1 MLRIE
6 AGYET
11 PELPSQR
18 QKGLHQRAV
27 PPWGL
32 WRQTVRPS
40 WGARCPLGISH
51 RGRKRQKQDGQ
62 RERREPE
69 AGALERGVP
78 VRVPHVG
85 PNWLRHQHVPS
96 Q

>member
-1 MLRIE
+1 MLRTE

-62 RERREPE
+62 REKLRRD
-69 AGALERGVP
+69 AISVGALANTRKKG
-78 VRVPHVG
+78 
-85 PNWLRHQHVPS
+85 LTQ
-96 Q
+96 